1 MNNVTISAEA
11 SRLMAQLA
19 QLREAAAGNQNRAVD
34 GSAAQDFSTL
44 LRGYVNDVNQQQQ
57 QSKALATSFETGDS
71 QVQLI
76 DVMVSMQK
84 SRVAFEALTQVRN
97 RFLSAYQEIMNM
109 QV

>member
-1 MNNVTISAEA
+1 MNNVNLSVEA
-11 SRLMAQLA
+11 GRLMEQLA
-19 QLREAAAGNQNRAVD
+19 RLRETAASGT
-34 GSAAQDFSTL
+34 GSGSETSPADFASV
-44 LRGYVNDVNQQQQ
+44 LRGYVNQVNDA
-57 QSKALATSFETGDS
+57 QSDARAKATAFESGDS